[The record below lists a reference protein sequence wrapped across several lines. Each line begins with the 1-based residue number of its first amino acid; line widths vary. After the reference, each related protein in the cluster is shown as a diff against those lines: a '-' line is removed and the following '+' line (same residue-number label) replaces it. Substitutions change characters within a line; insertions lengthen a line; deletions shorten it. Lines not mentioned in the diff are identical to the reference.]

1 MTKHKNQTP
10 EELEEAK
17 AIARAIQSGQIIDL
31 GSVPS
36 RDLGLVTQ
44 GLVQQAAES
53 YWKEAAG
60 NDAEPLNAGISG
72 MVETSNAAPLGTA
85 SHKPERLDAA
95 DSAGLSDKAKQTPDI
110 PFFG

>member
-1 MTKHKNQTP
+1 MTKHKNKTP

-17 AIARAIQSGQIIDL
+17 AVARAILSGQIIDL

-53 YWKEAAG
+53 YWDE
-60 NDAEPLNAGISG
+60 N
-72 MVETSNAAPLGTA
+72 GTN
-85 SHKPERLDAA
+85 
-95 DSAGLSDKAKQTPDI
+95 TPQ
-110 PFFG
+110 

>member
-1 MTKHKNQTP
+1 MTKHKNKTP

-17 AIARAIQSGQIIDL
+17 AVARAIQSGQIIDL

-53 YWKEAAG
+53 YWKENAG
-60 NDAEPLNAGISG
+60 NAAEPLKVGIPSMGMEASYAAPFGSGDSNPKRLGAHSAGISG
-72 MVETSNAAPLGTA
+72 TRE
-85 SHKPERLDAA
+85 
-95 DSAGLSDKAKQTPDI
+95 QTPDS
-110 PFFG
+110 PFRG

>member
-1 MTKHKNQTP
+1 MTKHKYQTP

-53 YWKEAAG
+53 YWKETAG
-60 NDAEPLNAGISG
+60 NGAGPLNAGISG
-72 MVETSNAAPLGTA
+72 MDTSNAEPLGTA
-85 SHKPERLDAA
+85 SHKPERLGAA
-95 DSAGLSDKAKQTPDI
+95 DSAGLSAKTEQTADS
-110 PFFG
+110 PFLG